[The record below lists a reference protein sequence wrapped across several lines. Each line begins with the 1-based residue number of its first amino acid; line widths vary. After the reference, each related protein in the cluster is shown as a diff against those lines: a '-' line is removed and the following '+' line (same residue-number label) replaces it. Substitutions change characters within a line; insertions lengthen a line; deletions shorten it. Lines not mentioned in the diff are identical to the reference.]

1 MSRTLS
7 PKPHLSVVVC
17 TFDRYDVLPDA
28 ICSLQRQQLDAGS
41 LEIIVVDNSPS
52 HEKATRFRA
61 RFADEPGLAY
71 LLEPTPGLSHAR
83 NVGVAR
89 ARADIVAFIDDDALA
104 APDWASHILRAFQAY
119 PGSAGVVG
127 GRVLPRWVGA
137 RPLWLSD
144 DLLGYLS
151 IVDWGG
157 QTRMLQS
164 DEWLV
169 GCNIAFDKLAL
180 SSVGGFSRALG
191 RVGAGLALL
200 SNEDIE
206 VAEKI
211 HRAGRLSIYCP
222 EAVVH
227 HVIDPARLTR
237 AWFRR
242 RSAWQAVSDYI
253 KDPERVA
260 AYSPAAVEHLRRK
273 LLDGSRGLG
282 AGFFSV
288 TEDPQAFKGDV
299 ALAYDLVVAMLGGGA
314 ELNSAGRPTQPVF
327 LSSRIKARVRAAAQ
341 ASHTFRRMLHYGMR
355 WSGRKL

>member
-1 MSRTLS
+1 
-7 PKPHLSVVVC
+7 VVVC
-17 TFDRYDVLPDA
+17 TYDRYDILPEA

-41 LEIIVVDNSPS
+41 LEIVVVDNSPNR
-52 HEKATRFRA
+52 EKAARFRA
-61 RFADEPGLAY
+61 RFADEPSLAY

-89 ARADIVAFIDDDALA
+89 ARADIVAFMDDDAMA
-104 APDWASHILRAFQAY
+104 APDWASHILRAFEAY
-119 PGSAGVVG
+119 PGRAGVVG
-127 GRVLPRWVGA
+127 GRVLPRWIGA
-137 RPLWLSD
+137 RPPWLSD

-157 QTRMLQS
+157 HTRPLQS

-169 GCNIAFDKLAL
+169 GCNIAFDKPILT
-180 SSVGGFSRALG
+180 SVGGFSKALG
-191 RVGAGLALL
+191 RIGAGQALL
-200 SNEDIE
+200 SNEDTE
-206 VAEKI
+206 VADRI
-211 HRAGRLSIYCP
+211 RRAGRLPIYCP

-253 KDPERVA
+253 KDPERTA
-260 AYSPAAVEHLRRK
+260 AYSPAAVEHLRRE
-273 LLDGSRGLG
+273 LLDGSRGLA

-288 TEDPQAFKGDV
+288 TEDSQAFKRDV

-314 ELNSAGRPTQPVF
+314 ELDSAGRPTQPVP

-341 ASHTFRRMLHYGMR
+341 ANHTFRRVLHYGMR
-355 WSGRKL
+355 LSGRKL